1 MQRQFVSKYMTKSKK
16 TFQVEAAL
24 DELSK
29 IANAMENNQLSLDE
43 SLKNY
48 EKAVKIS
55 QECQQALTKA
65 EQKVQILI
73 DQQGQSTLT
82 DFNDPDK
89 S

>member
-1 MQRQFVSKYMTKSKK
+1 MTKSKK

-24 DELSK
+24 DELSS
-29 IANAMENNQLSLDE
+29 IAKSMENNDLSLEE

-55 QECQQALTKA
+55 QECQQALAKA

-73 DQQGQSTLT
+73 EQQDQSTLK
-82 DFNDPDK
+82 DFNNPDE